1 MRFLFKVMIV
11 PLSLF
16 IAFLALMAK
25 WLFVL
30 SSYIIVPLM
39 LYIFGCGVYTV
50 YHKNWNQFLI
60 LLVAEFGL
68 FILICVTVVVEELL
82 KQVTKWLSGL

>member
-11 PLSLF
+11 PFSLF

-68 FILICVTVVVEELL
+68 FILICVTAVVEELL
-82 KQVTKWLSGL
+82 KQVAKWLGGL